1 MQIDRG
7 RIQASALILLAL
19 GVTLYF
25 SVAFGQQAWRARQ
38 LQAQVNERQ
47 QQLTTL
53 QHEHDALAAELAQ
66 YSGPQYRS
74 YVEQTARREL
84 GLAYPGETVVIVHWQ
99 DTATPTPTPI
109 AGPSSS
115 PNTTSPNW
123 RRWLELFHLP
133 MP

>member
-1 MQIDRG
+1 MQVDRG

-47 QQLTTL
+47 RQLVTL

-66 YSGPQYRS
+66 YAGPQYRS

-84 GLAYPGETVVIVHWQ
+84 GLAYPGETVVIVRWQ
-99 DTATPTPTPI
+99 DTATPTPPLTAGTPP
-109 AGPSSS
+109 PSN
-115 PNTTSPNW
+115 PALPNW
-123 RRWLELFHLP
+123 RRWFEIFHLP
-133 MP
+133 TP